1 MEEEL
6 SCDCPHCGN
15 RIVFDEFGDP
25 VAAAELSPAERR
37 GVRGLVV
44 EEAVPNWQHDYYH
57 SNNQAEKNYLKF
69 LSAQPFGAGSLAHL
83 ASAPIEDDAAPID
96 EADIASIAEANQA
109 DLKERNLLTN

>member
-37 GVRGLVV
+37 GVRGIVV
-44 EEAVPNWQHDYYH
+44 EEAVPDWQHDRYH

-69 LSAQPFGAGSLAHL
+69 LSAQPFVAP
-83 ASAPIEDDAAPID
+83 APIEDDAAPIA
-96 EADIASIAEANQA
+96 EEDITAISEANQA